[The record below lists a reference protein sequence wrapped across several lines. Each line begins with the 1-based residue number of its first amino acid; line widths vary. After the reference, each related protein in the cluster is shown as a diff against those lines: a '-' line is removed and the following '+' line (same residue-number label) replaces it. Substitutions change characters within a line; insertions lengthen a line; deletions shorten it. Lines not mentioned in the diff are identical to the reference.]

1 MNQSPQSLHRIQVY
15 ATPYCGDTRRA
26 RRVLDELRVAYDFI
40 DIRQDEAAARRV
52 EEVTNGFRS
61 SPTIFFPDGD
71 IFVEPSEGAL
81 QVKLQK
87 LAAAGYDLETGPAG

>member
-1 MNQSPQSLHRIQVY
+1 LNQSPQSPSRIQVY

-26 RRVLDELRVAYDFI
+26 RRVLDELRIAYDFV

-52 EEVTNGFRS
+52 EQVTNGFRS

-81 QVKLQK
+81 RVKLDK
-87 LAAAGYDLETGPAG
+87 LATAGYDLKA